1 MATPDL
7 IRLDI
12 VVDEEQYDTVAGLLV
27 RNISYGWEEDSL
39 PTGETR
45 FRVHCD
51 NAIVQENL
59 LSALRAWL
67 PGLDVEQTSIPR
79 QDWTVAWR
87 EFFTPVRAGQFI
99 VLPPWLFESTPLEG
113 RKPIIIEPK
122 SAFGTGHHNTTV
134 LCLEAITEL
143 LASGRLKAGQRFFDV
158 GTGSGILGIACCL
171 NGLGRARLGHRS
183 GCRGQRPRERGHQ
196 QGGRRFPHRPRQCR
210 GGRRRAVRSGGR
222 QHPCRPAPRTG
233 PGAHGPDEAGR
244 VPCALRPAGRAGR
257 CGRGGVCP
265 NSARHGACSPAT
277 GWHWSGASNVLGLP
291 TSFRLS
297 NPCS

>member
-143 LASGRLKAGQRFFDV
+143 LASGRRKAGQRFFDV

-171 NGLGRARLGHRS
+171 NGLAGLGSDIDPVAVDNALENVVINKVADDFRIVPGSAEAGEGEQFDLVVANILAGPLRELAPALIARMK
-183 GCRGQRPRERGHQ
+183 
-196 QGGRRFPHRPRQCR
+196 
-210 GGRRRAVRSGGR
+210 
-222 QHPCRPAPRTG
+222 
-233 PGAHGPDEAGR
+233 PGACLVLSGLLDVQAGAVAAAYAELGKARR
-244 VPCALRPAGRAGR
+244 VQSGDWVALVWGE
-257 CGRGGVCP
+257 
-265 NSARHGACSPAT
+265 
-277 GWHWSGASNVLGLP
+277 
-291 TSFRLS
+291 
-297 NPCS
+297 